1 MSTSSSKNSSSTNA
15 SGSSASTAMPPT
27 EEEMYE
33 AQIRESGL
41 QDIVLLKKLWPF
53 IRPQWKPLLF
63 ALILLPLIT
72 AAEMLQPFI
81 VKQAI
86 DGPVRTGDVQGL
98 WQLSGMFLG
107 LLALHYTLRFFQMKM
122 AQVASGKIIFNLRTH
137 LYNHLQKLSRQFYHQ
152 YPIGKLVTRITSD
165 VENLSEMF
173 SSGGIAILA
182 DLGLITGAI
191 IGMFIM
197 EPQLALYTSIMLP
210 VMVWVMDYFRRKS
223 RRAYDEIRINTAQ
236 INAYL
241 QENISGMEMIQ
252 LFNREDKNLKD
263 FQKVNDQNLKVN
275 LSSVFYDSSLS
286 AVVELLTNFT
296 IILVLWFGG
305 QAIMNGHMTF
315 GLLVAYFQFVQMMFS
330 PIEDVTEK
338 YTIIQAGL
346 ASIDKI
352 MALLNQVP
360 MPPEALH
367 PIALGKAKGDIEFK
381 QVSFGYVATEPVL
394 KDVSFRVKPGQK
406 VAIVGPSG
414 AGKTTIIKLLSRF
427 YDPTQGSICLD
438 GVDLREY
445 ETSQLRKNII
455 TIQQDD
461 FLFSRNIAEN
471 VTLQPAEEIYQNPEA
486 LKRLQEALALSNAT
500 RINPDLQA
508 MAKDPLQ
515 ERGRNLSGGERQLLL
530 FARAIYHDPTILVLD
545 EATASIDPYTETLV
559 QEAMNRLMENR
570 TSIIIAHRLVT
581 IQQADLILVLEAGHI
596 IETGTHSSLLEKNG
610 TYAQFYRY
618 QEIREKTE
626 KREEQ
631 ISV

>member
-1 MSTSSSKNSSSTNA
+1 
-15 SGSSASTAMPPT
+15 MPPT

-86 DGPVRTGDVQGL
+86 DGPVRTGDIQGL

-107 LLALHYTLRFFQMKM
+107 LLTLHYTLRFFQMKM

-367 PIALGKAKGDIEFK
+367 PIVLGKAKGDIEFK
-381 QVSFGYVATEPVL
+381 QVSFGYVTTEPVL

-414 AGKTTIIKLLSRF
+414 AGKTTVIKLLSRF

-486 LKRLQEALALSNAT
+486 LKRLQDALALSNAT

-626 KREEQ
+626 KLEEQIREEQ
-631 ISV
+631 IYI